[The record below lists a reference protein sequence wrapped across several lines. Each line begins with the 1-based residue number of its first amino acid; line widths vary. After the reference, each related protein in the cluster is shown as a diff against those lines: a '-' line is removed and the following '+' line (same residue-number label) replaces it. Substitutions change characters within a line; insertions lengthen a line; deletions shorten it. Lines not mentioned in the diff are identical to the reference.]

1 MALRDG
7 EVGFRVADS
16 RVAAA
21 VTLVYERATA
31 RRLGAV
37 EPVVADRRLVEVLR
51 ARLDAPRTVV
61 VVGERGAETVACC
74 FGSPARSAD
83 NVPSEVEAHVSLV
96 AVAPPYWGLG
106 YGRAVLDFA
115 ERALAAAGYR
125 SAQLHVQAAN
135 GRARG
140 LYERCGWTLLGPGG
154 PHKDGPQVVYGKH
167 LGDGDIPADVAQP
180 ESSAESDAES
190 SSESSPGAGGRVG

>member
-1 MALRDG
+1 MED
-7 EVGFRVADS
+7 VGDVAFRVADS
-16 RVAAA
+16 QVAAA

-61 VVGERGAETVACC
+61 VVGERAGETVACC
-74 FGSPARSAD
+74 FGSPLRSAD
-83 NVPSEVEAHVSLV
+83 GVPSEAEAHVSLV

-106 YGRAVLDFA
+106 YGRAVLAFA
-115 ERALAAAGYR
+115 ERALAAIGYEG
-125 SAQLHVQAAN
+125 AQLHVQTAN
-135 GRARG
+135 TRARK

-154 PHKDGPQVVYGKH
+154 PHNDGPQAVYGKR
-167 LGDGDIPADVAQP
+167 LRDAGAPADVGQ
-180 ESSAESDAES
+180 SAS
-190 SSESSPGAGGRVG
+190 SSVSDAGGRVG